1 LADCGDFPC
10 TGPKNTIMSF
20 TNTKWTGKVPA
31 NPLEN
36 FSLIPDIKGG
46 YSASFPDCTQ
56 VEGMNGYRCT
66 NNDLGILV
74 FESNDAD
81 SIDRS
86 MQPIYYRPIDPTKLI
101 PLDVEKPAL
110 GDSTEFRFKGDEAV

>member
-1 LADCGDFPC
+1 
-10 TGPKNTIMSF
+10 
-20 TNTKWTGKVPA
+20 
-31 NPLEN
+31 
-36 FSLIPDIKGG
+36 
-46 YSASFPDCTQ
+46 
-56 VEGMNGYRCT
+56 MNGYRCT